1 MNCVPSPRTRQ
12 ESLGDS
18 HMRPTAGFAESA
30 ARATGT
36 GRIYEFTRRGRYL
49 SNSLLSMRREKK
61 PTHFLSM
68 LFAAV
73 KNWTCLRVSRNTSRD
88 NSSGSRN

>member
-1 MNCVPSPRTRQ
+1 VNCVPSPRTRQ